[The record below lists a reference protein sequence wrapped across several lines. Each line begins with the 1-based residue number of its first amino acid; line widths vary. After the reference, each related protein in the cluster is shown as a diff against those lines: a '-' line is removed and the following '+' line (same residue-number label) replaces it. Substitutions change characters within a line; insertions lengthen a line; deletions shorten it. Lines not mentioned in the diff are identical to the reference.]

1 MGPSLFCFGAGA
13 GTAAG
18 TAGAALFLAT
28 LTVDGVAATLLLLGA
43 GENREED
50 DEDDEDD
57 EDEEDEANAKL
68 SEAQSCVK
76 PDDWSCFNSCF

>member
-1 MGPSLFCFGAGA
+1 M
-13 GTAAG
+13 
-18 TAGAALFLAT
+18 FLAT

-50 DEDDEDD
+50 E

-76 PDDWSCFNSCF
+76 PDDWICFNSCF